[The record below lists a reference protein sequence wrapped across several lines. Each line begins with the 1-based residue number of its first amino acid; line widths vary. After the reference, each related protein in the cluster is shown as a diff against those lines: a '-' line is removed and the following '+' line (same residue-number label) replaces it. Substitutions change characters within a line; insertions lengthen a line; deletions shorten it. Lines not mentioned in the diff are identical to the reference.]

1 MINKLFPFLSWFK
14 DYNKEKLNADVI
26 AGITVAMVLIP
37 QSMAYA
43 QLAGL
48 PAYFGL
54 YAAFLPPMVA
64 SLFGSSRQLATGPV
78 AVVSLLSAASLE
90 PLATAGSS
98 QFIIYSIMMALT
110 VGCFQ
115 LFLGVFRLGIV
126 VNLLSHPVV
135 NGFTNAAAI
144 VIASSQFSKLFGVY
158 VDKAPHHY
166 QTIINVCKSALYYTH
181 LPTLGL
187 GILAIAIMVVLKRVN
202 PRIPNVLVAVAVSIL
217 ISKFTGFN
225 NDKFIPIESIK
236 APEVVKTIHE
246 FNADVN
252 KIEELGT
259 LRAGLN
265 NQLKKVM
272 EKNKGHDLHNVSEKQ
287 LDIEHELAL
296 IQAKI
301 DKTKGRAHIKRENLR
316 LIFFSVARDVGK
328 TPVFYAASTLPDG
341 LETDNRKWRIKVS
354 NTILDLKNLKMIGAG
369 AVVGNIPKGLKI
381 SVPKAPENSSY
392 IATFLQLLP
401 FAVIIALIG
410 FMEAIAIAKSMA
422 AKTGQKIDPCQE
434 LIGQGLAN
442 IVGSFGQSYAVSG
455 SFSRSAVNLQANA
468 VTGVSSVITS
478 IMVALTLLFFTPLL
492 YHLPQAVL
500 AAVIMMAVIG
510 LVNTSGFVH
519 AWKAKRSEGIISII
533 TFVFTLYFAPHLHE
547 GILVGVL
554 LTFALFIYKH
564 LRPRVALLSKAA
576 DDSLRD
582 AVRSGLRECR
592 HIAVVRFDGS
602 LIFTNAS
609 YLEDNVLKYIA
620 EKPDL
625 MHILIASKGINDID
639 ASGEDAISILIDTVR
654 ASGREISFCG
664 LKEEVLAVME
674 RTHLIDKLGKEN
686 IYPNSR
692 AALESIYKQI
702 HSKGDCSDCP
712 LKSYMP
718 IEIRN

>member
-1 MINKLFPFLSWFK
+1 MINKLFPFLVWLK
-14 DYNKEKLNADVI
+14 GYNKEKLSADTI

-48 PAYFGL
+48 PAYYGL

-64 SLFGSSRQLATGPV
+64 ALFGSSRQLATGPV
-78 AVVSLLSAASLE
+78 AIVSMMSAASLE
-90 PLATAGSS
+90 PLATAGGP
-98 QFIIYSIMMALT
+98 QFIAYSIILALT

-115 LFLGVFRLGIV
+115 LFLGVFRLGLV

-166 QTIINVCKSALYYTH
+166 QTIINVCKSAIHYTH
-181 LPTLGL
+181 LPTLGM
-187 GILAIAIMVVLKRVN
+187 GILAITIMVVSKKIN
-202 PRIPNVLVAVAVSIL
+202 PKIPNVLVAVAVTIL

-225 NDKFIPIESIK
+225 NDQFIPLEQIND
-236 APEVVKTIHE
+236 PGVVQTIHA
-246 FNADVN
+246 FNADTD
-252 KIEELGT
+252 KIKELGT
-259 LRAGLN
+259 LRANLN
-265 NQLKKVM
+265 NELNAITADAK
-272 EKNKGHDLHNVSEKQ
+272 EHNLHIASEKQ
-287 LDIEHELAL
+287 LDAEHDLAL
-296 IQAKI
+296 INAKI
-301 DKTKGRAHIKRENLR
+301 EKTKGAAHIKRENLR
-316 LIFFSVARDVGK
+316 LIHFFTEKTPTG
-328 TPVFYAASTLPDG
+328 TPVFYTATTLPEPLKTDG
-341 LETDNRKWRIKVS
+341 AKWRIKVS
-354 NTILDLKNLKMIGAG
+354 NKPLDLKNLKMLGAG
-369 AVVGNIPKGLKI
+369 AVVGDIPKGLKI
-381 SVPKAPENSSY
+381 GIPKAPENTSY
-392 IATFLQLLP
+392 FGAFLQLFP
-401 FAVIIALIG
+401 FAVIISLLG

-422 AKTGQKIDPCQE
+422 AKTGQKLDPSQE

-442 IVGSFGQSYAVSG
+442 IIGAFGQSYAVSG

-468 VTGVSSVITS
+468 VTGISSVVTS
-478 IMVALTLLFFTPLL
+478 IMVAITLLFLTPLL
-492 YHLPQAVL
+492 YHLPQSVL

-519 AWKAKRSEGIISII
+519 AWKAKRSEGIISVIA
-533 TFVFTLYFAPHLHE
+533 FVSTLYFAPNLEE
-547 GILVGVL
+547 GIYVGVG

-564 LRPRVALLSKAA
+564 LRPRVALLSKAK
-576 DDSLRD
+576 DDTLRD
-582 AVRSGLRECR
+582 AVGAGLKECD

-609 YLEDNVLKYIA
+609 YLEDKVLQYIA

-625 MHILIASKGINDID
+625 RHVLIASKGINDID

-654 ASGREISFCG
+654 SSGREISFCG

-674 RTHLIDKLGKEN
+674 RTHLIDKLGREN
-686 IYPNSR
+686 VYINTR
-692 AALESIYKQI
+692 GALESIYKQI
-702 HSKGDCSDCP
+702 HSKGDCGECP

-718 IEIRN
+718 AQIRG